1 MEKKNYYFRFSE
13 LIKTDQN
20 LPNIPVFIEHVHNL
34 LRLARVLNMVRDIF
48 GEPIYINS
56 AFRTPEVN
64 AAVKG
69 SINSYH
75 LQGRAA
81 DIRPSYTPSN
91 EYYKELSRLTA
102 VIMQHKHLFKEVIIY
117 DTFIHVAI

>member
-1 MEKKNYYFRFSE
+1 MEKNYYFKFSE
-13 LIKTDQN
+13 LIRTDQKLTN
-20 LPNIPVFIEHVHNL
+20 LPELLTHVENL
-34 LRLARVLNMVRDIF
+34 LKLVRVLNLIRDIF
-48 GEPIYINS
+48 DAPIIINS

-64 AAVKG
+64 QAVNG
-69 SINSYH
+69 SKKSYH

-81 DIRPSYTPSN
+81 DIRPSYIPSN
-91 EYYKELSRLTA
+91 EYYKELSRLSA

>member
-1 MEKKNYYFRFSE
+1 MENCHFRFSE
-13 LIKTDQN
+13 LIRTDQKLTN
-20 LPNIPVFIEHVHNL
+20 LPELLTHVENL
-34 LRLARVLNMVRDIF
+34 LKLVRVLNLMRDIF
-48 GEPIYINS
+48 DAPIIINS

-64 AAVKG
+64 QAVNG
-69 SINSYH
+69 SKKSYH

-81 DIRPSYTPSN
+81 DIRPSYIPSN
-91 EYYKELSRLTA
+91 EYYKELSRLCA